1 MIEELDI
8 ETYLYIS
15 SNIFR
20 ISLFDKKNFK
30 NLYKKEI
37 KFDHSNLANL
47 NNLDKFLADN
57 IFKIEKLSGNF
68 IKNIFLILENG
79 QIKDLNFGIKKKNY
93 EKNIDKK
100 FVENILKDANDL
112 FRENYQN
119 CKIIHILISRYL
131 VNETYHLKFND
142 RFEGDYLGIELQFKY
157 ISSEFIS
164 KINKVLGKY
173 QIDLAG
179 CLDGKYIKNYF
190 SNEKIEYSEMI
201 YKIQNGLND
210 NEVKLISKNL
220 RKKGLF
226 EKFFQ
231 LFS

>member
-20 ISLFDKKNFK
+20 IFLFDKKNFK

-37 KFDHSNLANL
+37 KFDHSDLVNL

-173 QIDLAG
+173 QIDLVG

>member
-37 KFDHSNLANL
+37 KFDHSDLVNL

-201 YKIQNGLND
+201 YKIQTGLND

>member
-201 YKIQNGLND
+201 YKIQTGLND